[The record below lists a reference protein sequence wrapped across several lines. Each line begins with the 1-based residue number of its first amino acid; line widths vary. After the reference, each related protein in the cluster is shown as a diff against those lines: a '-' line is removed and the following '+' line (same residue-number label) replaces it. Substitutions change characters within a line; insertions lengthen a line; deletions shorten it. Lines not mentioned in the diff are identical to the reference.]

1 MFIQAP
7 RQYEQIVPISQK
19 IHRETITVH
28 ELLCEFF
35 AEKDEVN
42 KVTPVLIC
50 LLLISGFATAETILD
65 EDAVIGISDELEQA
79 VKSGNLAVFKKYLYP
94 GSKIVVDMD
103 PSNSA
108 GQIEVSYTDYMQ
120 LLEMALPLM
129 QEADIHDEI
138 ISVSIDE
145 ARNQATIRE
154 KSTVTMEMMGVKMR
168 DVSISETVY
177 GIVNGQIKALSATDQ
192 LISSEAVE

>member
-1 MFIQAP
+1 M
-7 RQYEQIVPISQK
+7 
-19 IHRETITVH
+19 H